1 MSSLRRLRARYRG
14 RCRTCNSAVAAGA
27 VIYHDKFNRQLHCEA
42 CGQPLFEAQ
51 RHAPPR
57 STDQSIAR
65 REISTRYI
73 LVWAAVAA
81 VVLFCIG
88 LSSDRLWASTL
99 SCAILCAICCSP
111 TKTGSGSRALLL
123 AVSVALLLVAAG
135 SLTSDYLD
143 DFSITLRWHA
153 VWMALS
159 AILATT
165 KVLAPGMGVSRS
177 GTRRSPGGGE
187 FRAASPFQWDHH
199 QASETGT

>member
-143 DFSITLRWHA
+143 GGLFDHPPLARCVDGAFSYSGHHQGTCSWHGGVA
-153 VWMALS
+153 VWNP
-159 AILATT
+159 
-165 KVLAPGMGVSRS
+165 KVPWW
-177 GTRRSPGGGE
+177 RRI
-187 FRAASPFQWDHH
+187 
-199 QASETGT
+199 